1 MSEEETE
8 KPPTPSARSKRPRWK
23 KKRWWTLFVLIA
35 VLVWL
40 DGPGWRW
47 LGQRVAQAYLP
58 DLGYK
63 AEFQL
68 EGRLTSGPIRVVGLE
83 LSSDTVVHQASI
95 DGLEVRYSLLD
106 AIKGQVEAIE
116 VNGLHV
122 EVDLDAAPKEEEPEE
137 EKEPLDL
144 EKTLADIRGRLLPVD
159 VSIENLSVTI
169 RRGEELV
176 YALEPTNLHH
186 APGSSDFRA
195 ELGEMTLPQ
204 DRRIPAQTPTITWEP
219 SRIDVDELWLL
230 EGVSLAEVSATIG
243 QPADYSGSLF
253 IGETRIDL
261 TTDLTSIDLVMKGPP
276 LPVAEVERIAKIE
289 IPVDATLTAL
299 DATVTDFTGGIETLD
314 AVIEL
319 GVSDFDYDGWSS
331 EEITLK
337 ATLAE
342 DRVEAKVTLAPEGSP
357 LVLDA
362 TADIDRSNN
371 FLPLRAAAEVS
382 LSEIRSI
389 LTEVRDRFTPGED
402 RPMPPN
408 GLIRISATTDF
419 ADAMP
424 EDAVATVSIVPNE
437 EAPPI
442 QLKANWSPDVPIAGS
457 LTLPGLKFDGGFDPK
472 KVAYEGTAALDAFS
486 PTSLEPWLL
495 PFGIRLPTGMQG
507 TLAWSGSGE
516 VREVVHRGDLEI
528 ENFEWQNGDPEVNPL
543 IEVVGK
549 ATYTWPESLELE
561 TLRLETGDQT
571 FVAKAELAN
580 QTLRVEELVWKEG
593 ETPLASGTAEIP
605 LPENP
610 ADWKAL
616 LKLERP
622 IKVDLDTPDLALSTL
637 HRFLPETVRFPDDS
651 RGTLQIDL
659 TGTPAD
665 PILDATLSAT
675 NVGLISQS
683 EIPPAD
689 LKFVASAKEKTLKL
703 DGEIMVP
710 DYPKATINAV
720 TSWEPKQWAN
730 DPETA
735 TQAPLDAELRVSNF
749 NLEPF
754 GAQIPGVRK
763 ASGMVNLVALV
774 TGTVG
779 EPKPKATISLE
790 GGSLDWHQAS
800 KPDLN
805 KAELSIEVTE
815 EAAVIQNFTANLA
828 SGTIDMSGKVDL
840 DAFKPAGFDLTVTG
854 RALPVLRNDSMIV
867 RASTDLKL
875 SGPWESATLGGS
887 IKIVDSLIY
896 KDFEILP
903 IGSPISPTAE
913 PSLPSIDSDTPAEM
927 LAAIPEPFKN
937 WKLDLGLATS
947 TPFLIRGNL
956 AGGEIYLDARIG
968 GTVGAPRPSG
978 GAKLREVV
986 AQLPFSALTIQSGTV
1001 TFNPDQPFNP
1011 RLNIKGESTV
1021 RPYQIDIY
1029 IYGSVSN
1036 PVIQPTSN
1044 PPLPEAE
1051 ILTLIATGT
1060 TTEGLADPSAASAR
1074 AAQLVIEEMRR
1085 GRIGAVKTLR
1095 PLFKLLD
1102 NVDFQVGEQE
1112 AYSSRTF
1119 NSVTFNLDENWLL
1132 TAGISEE
1139 GYSRA
1144 KVTYLLRFR

>member
-8 KPPTPSARSKRPRWK
+8 KPPTPRARSKRPRWK
-23 KKRWWTLFVLIA
+23 KKRWWTLFLLIA

-40 DGPGWRW
+40 DGPGWRL
-47 LGQRVAQAYLP
+47 LGERVAQAYLP
-58 DLGYK
+58 DMGYK
-63 AEFQL
+63 ADFQL

-83 LSSDTVVHQASI
+83 LSSDTVVHEASI

-106 AIKGQVEAIE
+106 AIKGQVEAIQ

-122 EVDLDAAPKEEEPEE
+122 VVDLDAVPEEEEPEE

-144 EKTLADIRGRLLPVD
+144 EKTIADIRGRLIPVD
-159 VSIENLSVTI
+159 VAIEDLSVTI

-176 YALEPTNLHH
+176 YSLAPTDLHH

-195 ELGEMTLPQ
+195 DLGEMILPQ
-204 DRRIPAQTPTITWEP
+204 DRRIPAQSPTITWES
-219 SRIDVDELWLL
+219 SRIGIDKLWLL
-230 EGVSLAEVSATIG
+230 EGVSLAEVSATLG

-261 TTDLTSIDLVMKGPP
+261 TTDLTSIDLALKGPP
-276 LPVAEVERIAKIE
+276 LPIAEVERIAKIE
-289 IPVDATLTAL
+289 IPVDATLTEL
-299 DATVTDFTGGIETLD
+299 DATVTDFTGGLEALD
-314 AVIEL
+314 AEITL
-319 GVSDFDYDGWSS
+319 GLADFDYDGWSS
-331 EEITLK
+331 DQVTM
-337 ATLAE
+337 
-342 DRVEAKVTLAPEGSP
+342 EASLSDDEVVAKLELSPEGSP

-362 TADIDRSNN
+362 TAQIDRSNN
-371 FLPLRAAAEVS
+371 FLPLNAVAELS
-382 LSEIRSI
+382 LAEIESV
-389 LTEVRDRFTPGED
+389 LTMVRDRYTPGED
-402 RPMPPN
+402 RPLPPN
-408 GLIRISATTDF
+408 GLLKISATSGFDG
-419 ADAMP
+419 AMP
-424 EDAVATVSIVPNE
+424 KDAVAKISIVPSD

-442 QLKANWSPDVPIAGS
+442 QLDATWNPDAPVSGS
-457 LTLPGLKFDGGFDPK
+457 LTMPGLKFEGGFDPK
-472 KVAYEGTAALDAFS
+472 AVTYEGAARLDTFS
-486 PTSLEPWLL
+486 PTSLVPWLA
-495 PFGIRLPTGMQG
+495 PFGIELPSGMKG

-516 VREVVHRGDLEI
+516 IPEVIHRGDLEI
-528 ENFEWQNGDPEVNPL
+528 ENFEWQNGDPEINPL

-561 TLRLETGDQT
+561 TLMLETGDQT

-580 QTLRVEELVWKEG
+580 QTLNVEELLWKEG
-593 ETPLASGTAEIP
+593 ETALASGTAEIP

-622 IKVDLDTPDLALSTL
+622 IKVDLDTPDLALTTF

-651 RGTLQIDL
+651 RGSLKIDL

-665 PILDATLSAT
+665 PILNATLSAT
-675 NVGLISQS
+675 KVGMVSQS

-703 DGEIMVP
+703 DGEILVP
-710 DYPKATINAV
+710 GYPKATINAV
-720 TSWEPKQWAN
+720 TSWEPNQWAN

-735 TQAPLDAELRVSNF
+735 TKAPLDAELRVSNF

-754 GAQIPGVRK
+754 GAQIPGVK
-763 ASGMVNLVALV
+763 KVSGMVNLVALV

-779 EPKPKATISLE
+779 EPKPKATVTLE
-790 GGSLDWHQAS
+790 DASLDWHQAS

-805 KAELSIEVTE
+805 AAAMNVEVTE
-815 EAAVIQNFTANLA
+815 EEAIIKSFTANLA
-828 SGTIDMSGKVDL
+828 SGTIDLSGKVEL
-840 DAFKPAGFDLTVTG
+840 EEFKPAAFDLTLTG
-854 RALPVLRNDSMIV
+854 RALPVIRNDSMIV
-867 RASTDLKL
+867 RASTDLRL
-875 SGPWESATLGGS
+875 TGPWETATLGGS

-956 AGGEIYLDARIG
+956 AGGEIYLDAKIG
-968 GTVGAPRPSG
+968 GTVGAPRPTG

-986 AQLPFSALTIQSGTV
+986 AQLPFSSLTIKSGAV
-1001 TFNPDQPFNP
+1001 TFNPNQPFNP
-1011 RLNIKGESTV
+1011 SLNIKGESTV

-1029 IYGSVSN
+1029 IYGSLAN

-1051 ILTLIATGT
+1051 ILTLVATGT
-1060 TTEGLADPSAASAR
+1060 TTEGLANPSAASAR

-1085 GRIGAVKTLR
+1085 GRIGAMKSLR
-1095 PLFKLLD
+1095 PLFKVLD